1 MKYYLVEDQETKDTF
16 VCKTDTKWRA
26 VAKAN
31 NFWYSNEDYIVL
43 GHVKVEEITKEEFEK
58 YVSR

>member
-1 MKYYLVEDQETKDTF
+1 MYYLVTDLETEDQF
-16 VCKTDTKWRA
+16 VCKASTKRRA
-26 VAKAN
+26 IAKAN

-43 GHVKVEEITKEEFEK
+43 GEVRVKEISKEEFEN